1 MKATSGSPLL
11 QSVVVSKGK
20 ITVMEIVISLIMLFV
35 GIAILVIIH
44 VCIVGRVF
52 RGNNTDEEGTRQ
64 RQNMSGMKRMFGE
77 DNISDLKSLPCFVYE
92 EAAAASASEE
102 RRGFSSPVDCA
113 VCLESFKVGDFCR
126 LLPNCNHTFHLHCID
141 SWILHT
147 PICPICRTWVLSVRE
162 HQSYASENVEIV
174 TS

>member
-1 MKATSGSPLL
+1 
-11 QSVVVSKGK
+11 
-20 ITVMEIVISLIMLFV
+20 MEIVISLIILFV

-52 RGNNTDEEGTRQ
+52 RDEEGTQQ
-64 RQNMSGMKRMFGE
+64 RQNMSGMKRMLGE
-77 DNISDLKSLPCFVYE
+77 DNISDIKNLPCFVYE
-92 EAAAASASEE
+92 EAAAAASASASAE
-102 RRGFSSPVDCA
+102 RRGCSSPVDCA

-162 HQSYASENVEIV
+162 QQSYASENVEIV

>member
-1 MKATSGSPLL
+1 
-11 QSVVVSKGK
+11 
-20 ITVMEIVISLIMLFV
+20 MEIVISLIILFV
-35 GIAILVIIH
+35 GIAILVVIH

-52 RGNNTDEEGTRQ
+52 RGNNTDEEEGTTQ
-64 RQNMSGMKRMFGE
+64 GQNMSGMKRMLGE
-77 DNISDLKSLPCFVYE
+77 DNIGDLKNLPCFVYE
-92 EAAAASASEE
+92 EAATASAE
-102 RRGFSSPVDCA
+102 RRECSSLVDCA
-113 VCLESFKVGDFCR
+113 VCLESFKVGDVCR

-162 HQSYASENVEIV
+162 HQSDASENVEIV